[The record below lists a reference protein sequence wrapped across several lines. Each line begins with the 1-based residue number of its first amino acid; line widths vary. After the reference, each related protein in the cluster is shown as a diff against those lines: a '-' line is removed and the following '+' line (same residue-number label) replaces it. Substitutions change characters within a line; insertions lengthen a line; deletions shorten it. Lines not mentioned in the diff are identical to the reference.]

1 MLGSDS
7 RRYRRTRNPT
17 YLGNGLCL
25 QRLFS
30 TFAGGWPG
38 VGLLLQRLLI
48 GTVLLRQEI
57 VCVSGA
63 TVCAT
68 IVPQTVGAVA
78 GAFLLVGLWTPVAG
92 TLVAIAD
99 GWILWSSGSSP
110 VSSVT
115 LAVLGVTL
123 AMVGPGAWSID
134 ARLFGRRHIEPSEL

>member
-7 RRYRRTRNPT
+7 RRFRRTGNPT
-17 YLGNGLCL
+17 YLGKGLCL

-48 GTVLLRQEI
+48 GTVLLRQGI
-57 VCVSGA
+57 VCLFGA
-63 TVCAT
+63 TVCAP

-99 GWILWSSGSSP
+99 GWILWSSGGSP

-115 LAVLGVTL
+115 LAVLGATL
-123 AMVGPGAWSID
+123 AMIGPGAWSID
-134 ARLFGRRHIEPSEL
+134 ARLFGRRHIEPSDL